1 MRGTLVFPVHMRKPP
16 AGVSP
21 LRRVVFAGFGLQASA
36 TSTIPSRA
44 S

>member
-36 TSTIPSRA
+36 TSTIPN
-44 S
+44 